1 MRIFYL
7 IALCLAVATPLFAH
21 EQHGNTASPRSA
33 YAGEQIREI
42 ASLSREDIAELQ
54 RGGGWGLARA
64 AELNGVPGPAHLL
77 ELKAEIGLS
86 TSQVAAI
93 SAIRDRMRADAISAG
108 GQLIAAERAL
118 DHAFTNT
125 IPDAAE
131 LARLVTDAGKA
142 RAALRLVHL
151 SAHLD
156 TPAILSPTQ
165 IERYDVLRGYA
176 DDPCAAVPEGHDPA
190 MWRRHN
196 GCK

>member
-1 MRIFYL
+1 MRTLYL
-7 IALCLAVATPLFAH
+7 VAISLAVVTPLSAQ
-21 EQHGNTASPRSA
+21 EQHSNTASSRSA
-33 YAGEQIREI
+33 YAGEQVREI
-42 ASLSREDIAELQ
+42 ASLSPEDIAELQ

-118 DHAFTNT
+118 DHAFTNA
-125 IPDAAE
+125 IPDAAD

-165 IERYDVLRGYA
+165 IERYNVLRGYA